1 MDYKVQIAD
10 QKADQKRFKNGI
22 RMELNE
28 LKMGQR
34 RSNKTKNIPG
44 IFTYFRFG
52 SFVPFFAM
60 FWGILEQFQ
69 SNFDPIVV
77 SYIFQ
82 NIKASFEPW

>member
-52 SFVPFFAM
+52 SFVPFFADVLGH
-60 FWGILEQFQ
+60 FRAISKQF
-69 SNFDPIVV
+69 
-77 SYIFQ
+77 
-82 NIKASFEPW
+82 